1 MSENLQHRDGLI
13 YYEGTEKLA
22 EGHFECFSEEGPL
35 YCEYSLKNG
44 RYDGYIITY
53 WANGKVAHK
62 GFFEEGICNSEIFF
76 YYPTGQIQAVDQMKN
91 NVCHGISQMD
101 IIQLLHKEGKSALA
115 PNISRDLKKL
125 ESRKLLETK
134 GKIYFPSE

>member
-91 NVCHGISQMD
+91 NVCHGISKQYSED
-101 IIQLLHKEGKSALA
+101 GALVELIRFIDGKRVS
-115 PNISRDLKKL
+115 
-125 ESRKLLETK
+125 
-134 GKIYFPSE
+134 